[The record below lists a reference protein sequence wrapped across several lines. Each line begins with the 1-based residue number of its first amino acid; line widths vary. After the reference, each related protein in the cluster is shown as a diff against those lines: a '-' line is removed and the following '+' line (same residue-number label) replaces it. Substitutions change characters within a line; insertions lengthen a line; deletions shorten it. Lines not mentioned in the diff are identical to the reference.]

1 MAKERIKFEGWNG
14 HQLAAEL
21 DTPDNTDLRYV
32 ALYAPCFTCTKNLK
46 AAKYI
51 AQRLN
56 KEGIGLFRFD
66 FTGLGESEGD
76 FSETNFS
83 TNVENLRYAFD
94 YLDQRGLAPKLLIG
108 HSLGGAAMLR
118 VAMGFDSV
126 KAVAVIASPSFPN
139 HLGSRLI
146 RTKTEAESIG
156 ASLINIG
163 GMSFT
168 LKKQF
173 FEDLEKNDRLTD
185 LSLVTKPVL
194 VMHSPDDDTID
205 VKYTF
210 DIFSRVGGQKSFV
223 TQNNFGHLMMDRENA
238 AKTASIISSWAEM
251 YI

>member
-1 MAKERIKFEGWNG
+1 MAKERIKFNGWNG
-14 HQLAAEL
+14 HQLAAEF
-21 DTPDNTDLRYV
+21 DTPDNTDLKYN
-32 ALYAPCFTCTKNLK
+32 ALYAPCFTCSKNLK

-76 FSETNFS
+76 FSETSFS
-83 TNVENLRYAFD
+83 TNIENLRYAYN
-94 YLDQRGLAPKLLIG
+94 YLVQRNAAPKLLVG

-118 VAMGFDSV
+118 VAMEFESV
-126 KAVAVIASPSFPN
+126 KAIVVIASPAFPN
-139 HLGSRLI
+139 HLGKRLHK
-146 RTKTEAESIG
+146 TKTEAEAIG
-156 ASLINIG
+156 ASQINIG
-163 GMSFT
+163 GMNFT

-173 FEDLEKNDRLTD
+173 FEDLEMNDSLTD
-185 LSLVTKPVL
+185 LSKITKPVL

-210 DIFSRVGGQKSFV
+210 DIFSRLGGQKSFV